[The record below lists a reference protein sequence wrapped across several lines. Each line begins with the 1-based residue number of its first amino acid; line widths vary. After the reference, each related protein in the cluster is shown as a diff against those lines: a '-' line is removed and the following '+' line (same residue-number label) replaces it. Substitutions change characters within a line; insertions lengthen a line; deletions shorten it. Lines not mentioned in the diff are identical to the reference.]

1 MNPNV
6 PINRKKTPILLPLA
20 FLGLITAKMIGIII
34 PMVVAISLA
43 YTDLNIHVATESSIN
58 SAWNT
63 ITSIVHF

>member
-34 PMVVAISLA
+34 PMVVAIILA
-43 YTDLNIHVATESSIN
+43 STDLNIHVATESSIN